1 MVMVGLFENSGLLK
15 QLEKRFSTPGAHPD
29 TGFEPKKGLLSFPC
43 WPLIHRHIQLHADV
57 LRPSI

>member
-29 TGFEPKKGLLSFPC
+29 TGFEPKKGLWSF
-43 WPLIHRHIQLHADV
+43 LIHRHTQLHADV